1 MLHIRT
7 ISSISNCTFGSSMD
21 LSSCYYK
28 SIYLN
33 TLLAQEKK
41 KTVRSQLKML
51 VALATLPDLL
61 LAVEVRT
68 CEMII
73 KAIPY
78 VFLTINATV
87 RAPCLS
93 TF

>member
-1 MLHIRT
+1 MLHT
-7 ISSISNCTFGSSMD
+7 HYFFHFQFCTFGSSMD

-68 CEMII
+68 CEIII
-73 KAIPY
+73 KAIPH

-93 TF
+93 IF